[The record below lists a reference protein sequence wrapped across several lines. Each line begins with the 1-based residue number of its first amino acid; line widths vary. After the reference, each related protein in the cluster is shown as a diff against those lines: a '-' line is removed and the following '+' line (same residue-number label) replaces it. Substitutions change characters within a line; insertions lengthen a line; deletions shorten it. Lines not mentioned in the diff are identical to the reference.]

1 MVRWTVGALTYDVR
15 RLPAAKTQSAI
26 LSMVDGLRP
35 GQSFRAI
42 CDFELARLRRS
53 FAGFFGEEHRWTYRR
68 RRPPLW
74 QIKIGKP
81 AAPRNGE

>member
-1 MVRWTVGALTYDVR
+1 MVRRTGGAPTYDVR

-26 LSMVDGLRP
+26 LSMFDGLRP

-42 CDFELARLRRS
+42 CDFKLTRLRRS
-53 FAGFFGEEHRWTYRR
+53 FAGFFGEEHRWTCRR
-68 RRPPLW
+68 RGPRLW

-81 AAPRNGE
+81 ATPRNGE